1 MMSSGK
7 ILIVEDDDDIL
18 ALVKYNLDKAGYK
31 TSGVSTGD
39 MALKKVISDPPDLVV
54 LDLMLPGLD
63 GLEVCKDLRSNPVTR
78 RIPIVMLT
86 ARGEEVDVVAG
97 LDVGAD
103 DYVTKP
109 FSPRILLAKI
119 RAILRR
125 CGASDSNEQ
134 EQLIIK
140 RDEIEIDVDR
150 HSVYVKSERVELTR
164 TEFSLLR
171 FLAQRP
177 GVVFTR
183 YQLVDAVHGKGY
195 PVTDRSIDVQIVGL
209 REKLKSSGEYIE
221 TIRGVGYRFK
231 DSRV

>member
-63 GLEVCKDLRSNPVTR
+63 GLEVCKDLRSNPVTK